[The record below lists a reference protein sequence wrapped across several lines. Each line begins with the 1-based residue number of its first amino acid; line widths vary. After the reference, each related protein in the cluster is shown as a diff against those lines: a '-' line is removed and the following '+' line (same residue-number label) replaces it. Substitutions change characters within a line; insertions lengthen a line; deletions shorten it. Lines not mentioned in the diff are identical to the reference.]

1 MVGAIG
7 GIRSAFVSGVSG
19 IRAASDNFAKN
30 AATIAH
36 QSVVNYQDSVQFSS
50 AGRALAAKS
59 QSALAAEEPQPGLED
74 GLVGE
79 MVASHDF
86 AANVTTLRT
95 ADEMLKKL
103 VKVGD
108 RDR

>member
-36 QSVVNYQDSVQFSS
+36 QSVVNYQDSVQFSN
-50 AGRALAAKS
+50 AGRALAEKS
-59 QSALAAEEPQPGLED
+59 QKALAAASEPSLEES
-74 GLVGE
+74 LVGE
-79 MVASHDF
+79 MVAKNDL
-86 AANVTTLRT
+86 AANVTSLRT
-95 ADEMLKKL
+95 ADEVLEKL
-103 VKVGD
+103 VHLGD
-108 RDR
+108 RGR